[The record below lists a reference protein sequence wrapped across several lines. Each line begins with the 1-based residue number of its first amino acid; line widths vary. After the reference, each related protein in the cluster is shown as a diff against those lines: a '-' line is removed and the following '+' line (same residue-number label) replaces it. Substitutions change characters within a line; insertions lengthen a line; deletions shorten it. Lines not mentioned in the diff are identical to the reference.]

1 MRKLIYSKLEQCP
14 YIQRKDL
21 EEWPPDDMFF
31 SLYNSFDNP
40 LALLLTLL
48 PNLQSIFFVF
58 VDDYASR
65 YYTHRTTCML
75 AWISKANETDQQRP
89 HALSRLVSLDQTW
102 DSHRL
107 EYVKPL
113 IFYLPFT
120 GLPSVRSLSG
130 DRVDG
135 QFSKNFYV
143 PSMLD
148 GCGDAE
154 DISKTLKSGITT
166 IEFINSDIPSSSFEQ
181 LLCRIG
187 ALQDFTY
194 ESDEIYGFEP
204 CKILNSLLSNAG
216 HSLVRLHLTCSGRL
230 NQDGLDPDDLDP
242 SDYIFIGSLRGFQV
256 LKTITVNNAMFIEMC
271 LDTEAGGKILFKV
284 HSLVDQL
291 PTSIEKLSLY
301 SHEDFCIPGNIF
313 DGLLE
318 SKARRFPKLK
328 KIKLNPGVCDLKQA
342 YHDIR
347 VEVVFPGSL

>member
-1 MRKLIYSKLEQCP
+1 
-14 YIQRKDL
+14 
-21 EEWPPDDMFF
+21 
-31 SLYNSFDNP
+31 
-40 LALLLTLL
+40 
-48 PNLQSIFFVF
+48 
-58 VDDYASR
+58 
-65 YYTHRTTCML
+65 ML

-89 HALSRLVSLDQTW
+89 RALSRLVSLDQTW

-130 DRVDG
+130 DRVI

-154 DISKTLKSGITT
+154 DISKPLKSGITT
-166 IEFINSDIPSSSFEQ
+166 IKFTNSDISSSGFEQ

-194 ESDEIYGFEP
+194 ESDELYGFEP
-204 CKILNSLLSNAG
+204 RKILNSLLNNAG
-216 HSLVRLHLTCSGRL
+216 HSLVRLHLTCFGRL
-230 NQDGLDPDDLDP
+230 DQDDLDADDLDP

-256 LKTITVNNAMFIEMC
+256 LKTITVNNAMFIEKC
-271 LDTEAGGKILFKV
+271 LDTEAGGKKSFKV
-284 HSLVDQL
+284 HRLVDQL

-328 KIKLNPGVCDLKQA
+328 KIKLNHFDPGVCDLKQA